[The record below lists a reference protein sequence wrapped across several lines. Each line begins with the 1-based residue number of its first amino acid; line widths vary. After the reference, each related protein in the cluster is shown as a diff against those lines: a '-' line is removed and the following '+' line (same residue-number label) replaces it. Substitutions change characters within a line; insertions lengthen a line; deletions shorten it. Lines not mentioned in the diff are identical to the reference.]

1 MQGDGWLNF
10 EPGTW
15 NCGHDV
21 ELWLRIS
28 IWILSRSVCRLP
40 SILEQCGHHQSKP
53 DPCHQ
58 STWSEKK
65 NQLFW
70 TFVCCLYLSLKVSRT
85 NRYTGKS
92 LSEALIFAST
102 NPRYDDRLFIEL
114 PVLTWKLQAENM
126 LCTKIVFCF
135 CFGIQ
140 NNFCTQRVLNLY
152 FSCTEVGNQW
162 TICRHIVG

>member
-65 NQLFW
+65 INCFELLFVVCTSVLRFLEQIDDLKKINCFELLFAVCTSVLRMLEQIDILLSNQNSIKNIIN
-70 TFVCCLYLSLKVSRT
+70 CL
-85 NRYTGKS
+85 
-92 LSEALIFAST
+92 
-102 NPRYDDRLFIEL
+102 
-114 PVLTWKLQAENM
+114 KLN
-126 LCTKIVFCF
+126 
-135 CFGIQ
+135 
-140 NNFCTQRVLNLY
+140 
-152 FSCTEVGNQW
+152 
-162 TICRHIVG
+162 